1 MVWLIACPGGC
12 TGNRNAV
19 PRPVTDTPLQR
30 PVILGVIPDESSW
43 DSRVGVLISGTT
55 PGTPADAAGLRGGD
69 LLIQFGNQ
77 KLKNLTD
84 LTQALASS
92 KPGDKVVV
100 KLIRGNQ
107 TRSFDITLA
116 ERKG

>member
-1 MVWLIACPGGC
+1 M
-12 TGNRNAV
+12 
-19 PRPVTDTPLQR
+19 
-30 PVILGVIPDESSW
+30 ILGVIPDESSW

-55 PGTPADAAGLRGGD
+55 PAPADAAGLRGGD

-84 LTQALASS
+84 LTQVLASS